1 MKYVI
6 IAVIVLAVFGGG
18 IAFTNRTVTVENNVP
33 KIVEKEVTV
42 EVNPLD
48 EQIKAREAEL
58 EQRYDDIKKVE
69 AERDVLIADVEQKQ
83 ARIKELNK
91 TLAGFMIATTSKR

>member
-1 MKYVI
+1 MKYI
-6 IAVIVLAVFGGG
+6 IMAMIVLALILGG
-18 IAFTNRTVTVENNVP
+18 ITFTNRKVTVENNIP

-48 EQIKAREAEL
+48 EQMKAREAEL
-58 EQRYDDIKKVE
+58 DQRYDEIKKVE
-69 AERDVLIADVEQKQ
+69 AERDVLVADVEQKQ

-91 TLAGFMIATTSKR
+91 TLAGFMTATTSKR

>member
-6 IAVIVLAVFGGG
+6 ILVIVLGVLGG
-18 IAFTNRTVTVENNVP
+18 ITFIGDKEVAQNTVTEYIN
-33 KIVEKEVTV
+33 KEVTV

-69 AERDVLIADVEQKQ
+69 AERDVLVADVEQKQ

-91 TLAGFMIATTSKR
+91 TLAGFMTATTSKR